1 MRIDDTIR
9 LYKKLSATNSIM
21 YKPNSETLRQIAAWL
36 EELKDLRKRS
46 EKFEKNLLNKL
57 DYNTGYYKALDDML
71 MNLKQK
77 GLYEAE
83 VEEVVT
89 RLKREGFK

>member
-1 MRIDDTIR
+1 MRIEDTIR